1 VSTSK
6 RTNVATAADGVR
18 GCPSQDVDVLEPH
31 AGDVP
36 TREET
41 FSHKYGRMDSMRTTV
56 DIPDAIYRRLKSRAA
71 SEGRST
77 KALILRG
84 VKEVLKTTRR
94 KAGRQVSL
102 PIVRSRRPGS
112 VELDNARIYE
122 IISFP

>member
-1 VSTSK
+1 
-6 RTNVATAADGVR
+6 
-18 GCPSQDVDVLEPH
+18 
-31 AGDVP
+31 
-36 TREET
+36 
-41 FSHKYGRMDSMRTTV
+41 MRTTV

-94 KAGRQVSL
+94 KPGRKVSL